1 MDCEDKLNLKDDG
14 DRAKLDVMLREYAGA
29 QSSAE
34 HYNSLRWH
42 VISIFTAANAV
53 LAAGAGSILLAGEQA
68 PRGVAFLTATGVAGV
83 IMNVACL
90 RFAYVLQSFQNQKLL
105 RCQKLEER
113 VEKACS
119 VKMTQHRE
127 LCQYPGVHRFWYH
140 TLEGM
145 FILGWSALLVYCIRH
160 L

>member
-1 MDCEDKLNLKDDG
+1 MERLNLRRAG

-53 LAAGAGSILLAGEQA
+53 LTAGAGSILLGGGHM
-68 PRGVAFLTATGVAGV
+68 PWRVGLLTAIAVAGV
-83 IMNVACL
+83 VMSVACM
-90 RFAYVLQSFQNQKLL
+90 RFASVLQSYGNQKLT
-105 RCQKLEER
+105 RCRKLEEN
-113 VEKACS
+113 VEEATGMR
-119 VKMTQHRE
+119 MTQHRG
-127 LCQYPGVHRFWYH
+127 LCQYPGVHRFWYN

-145 FILGWSALLVYCIRH
+145 FILGWSALLVFCITH